1 MFDQISVP
9 RLVRD
14 LTTEDIVYIVN
25 SQLNLANYLHRPEE
39 LPIQPDRVYVDN
51 SQLWQDVLAR
61 RLRANITLKLQNF
74 LLCDWFPRSPGL
86 FYTEQ
91 AQWSREEAM
100 HFVESA
106 PSSTPPNIDDAE
118 PSGRYGSGKEERDF
132 TYIFNPY
139 GKLSMLKGGIGSVRL
154 RNKQIRQGDVW
165 FVSASSTPTAHEGF
179 PIALPDHLYQRY
191 FEQMD
196 EAGFLP
202 STLLGKL
209 YYLPD
214 ELLTLYRDYSGVP
227 QLYLLVEDVEPV
239 ELEVQRPF
247 SISVAVSFTS
257 SFENRPQMY
266 AAYVTFYPQ
275 KPGSF
280 ERRVEWLA
288 ESYVHGR
295 YQGQINTDFDEREFH
310 FSNVVFSLD
319 KVMNGRVNPDEVQQ
333 WLQAAPHHSYGPSRF
348 LHDMEQTQQ
357 NLQVLQILRDQYS
370 LEEFRDLCFKIDIRY
385 DHLGGEAL
393 PGKARELLIH
403 CQQRNRIPALI
414 KVIRQERPHLPLSQ

>member
-1 MFDQISVP
+1 MFDQISAP
-9 RLVRD
+9 RLIRE
-14 LTTEDIVYIVN
+14 LTAEDIAYIVN
-25 SQLNLANYLHRPEE
+25 SQMKMANYLHRSEE
-39 LPIQPDRVYVDN
+39 LPAQPDKVYADN

-106 PSSTPPNIDDAE
+106 PSSTPPNIDEAE
-118 PSGRYGSGKEERDF
+118 PSGRYGAGQDERDF
-132 TYIFNPY
+132 TFIFNPY

-191 FEQMD
+191 FERMD

-202 STLLGKL
+202 CTLVGKL
-209 YYLPD
+209 HYLPD
-214 ELLTLYRDYSGVP
+214 ELVALYRDYSGVP
-227 QLYLLVEDVEPV
+227 QLYLLVE
-239 ELEVQRPF
+239 EVQPADITVQQPF
-247 SISVAVSFTS
+247 SVSVAVSFTS
-257 SFENRPQMY
+257 SFEQHPQTY

-280 ERRVEWLA
+280 ERRVAWLA

-295 YQGQINTDFDEREFH
+295 YRGQIITDFDEREFH
-310 FSNVVFSLD
+310 FPNVIFSLD
-319 KVMNGRVNPDEVQQ
+319 KVMNNRIDADEVQQ
-333 WLQAAPHHSYGPSRF
+333 WLQTTQFYGPLNF
-348 LHDMEQTQQ
+348 QHDMEQTQL
-357 NLQVLQILRDQYS
+357 NLQLLQILRDHYS
-370 LEEFRDLCFKIDIRY
+370 LEEFRNLCFKLNVRY

-403 CQQRNRIPALI
+403 CQQHERIHDLI
-414 KVIRQERPHLPLSQ
+414 AVIRQERPHLPLNQ